1 MIGWSGVPER
11 RDLGIVGYAVDP
23 GSVLAS
29 YDDTVDLGAMVVGVE
44 QRAVIGPV
52 GTTVVAVTEGAGMRE
67 FSREI
72 GMIVIGAAL
81 DRADELAGPGTPAL
95 VHGPDP
101 CGFVLGY
108 TCFGMAEN
116 QRVKT
121 DHTFADWR
129 EATTRGLLRRAAA
142 GRGHH
147 HLIASGK
154 GQDNRDKTG
163 KQQPAGCPP
172 HPRTPVGGAAG
183 CAERFRISMHVASVS
198 ERREPEQSSSSRV
211 ARHADH

>member
-1 MIGWSGVPER
+1 
-11 RDLGIVGYAVDP
+11 
-23 GSVLAS
+23 
-29 YDDTVDLGAMVVGVE
+29 
-44 QRAVIGPV
+44 
-52 GTTVVAVTEGAGMRE
+52 MRE

-101 CGFVLGY
+101 FGFVLGN
-108 TCFGMAEN
+108 TCFGMAAN

-121 DHTFADWR
+121 DHTFAVWR
-129 EATTRGLLRRAAA
+129 EATTCGLLRRRAAA
-142 GRGHH
+142 RAGAH

-163 KQQPAGCPP
+163 KQQPAGCPA

-183 CAERFRISMHVASVS
+183 CAERFRISVHVASIS